1 MKKNI
6 LVIGMGFVGYSNA
19 IFFAENKK
27 NNVFVYDIDPKKY
40 QIIKSGKSPIKD
52 NEIEKLL
59 RTKKIELN
67 FLESLD
73 NIPKEINFII
83 IAVPTDFDE
92 ELNSFNTQIIETI
105 LNQVEDFSREN
116 TSKPLIIIR
125 STVNIGFTDKTQ
137 ETYRDLRIVLAPEFL
152 REGKALYD
160 NKNPS
165 RIVLGGDRKLSSE
178 FDLLLRESVSAK
190 DIQTIFTSYIEAEA
204 IKLFSN
210 AYLAMR
216 VSFFNELDSF
226 SLSKKLSSKNII
238 EGISS
243 DPRIGNYYNNPSF
256 GFGGYCLPKDTS
268 QLEVSLKKVPNKI
281 ISSINKANEIRKKYI
296 VDLVLKKSP
305 KLIGI
310 YRLIM
315 KSGSDNF
322 RDSASISLIDI
333 LKEEKANIIIFEPK
347 IDADTFM
354 GFSVVNN
361 LESFMEE
368 CDIVLANRKDEI
380 IKDSQFQNKIFT
392 RDIFENN

>member
-73 NIPKEINFII
+73 NIPQEINFII

-137 ETYRDLRIVLAPEFL
+137 ETYRDLRIVLAPEF
-152 REGKALYD
+152 RRKALCD
-160 NKNPS
+160 NKPLKNSPW
-165 RIVLGGDRKLSSE
+165 RR
-178 FDLLLRESVSAK
+178 
-190 DIQTIFTSYIEAEA
+190 
-204 IKLFSN
+204 
-210 AYLAMR
+210 
-216 VSFFNELDSF
+216 
-226 SLSKKLSSKNII
+226 SKAFI
-238 EGISS
+238 
-243 DPRIGNYYNNPSF
+243 
-256 GFGGYCLPKDTS
+256 
-268 QLEVSLKKVPNKI
+268 
-281 ISSINKANEIRKKYI
+281 
-296 VDLVLKKSP
+296 
-305 KLIGI
+305 
-310 YRLIM
+310 
-315 KSGSDNF
+315 
-322 RDSASISLIDI
+322 
-333 LKEEKANIIIFEPK
+333 
-347 IDADTFM
+347 
-354 GFSVVNN
+354 
-361 LESFMEE
+361 
-368 CDIVLANRKDEI
+368 
-380 IKDSQFQNKIFT
+380 
-392 RDIFENN
+392 

>member
-1 MKKNI
+1 M
-6 LVIGMGFVGYSNA
+6 
-19 IFFAENKK
+19 
-27 NNVFVYDIDPKKY
+27 
-40 QIIKSGKSPIKD
+40 
-52 NEIEKLL
+52 
-59 RTKKIELN
+59 
-67 FLESLD
+67 
-73 NIPKEINFII
+73 
-83 IAVPTDFDE
+83 
-92 ELNSFNTQIIETI
+92 
-105 LNQVEDFSREN
+105 
-116 TSKPLIIIR
+116 
-125 STVNIGFTDKTQ
+125 
-137 ETYRDLRIVLAPEFL
+137 
-152 REGKALYD
+152 
-160 NKNPS
+160 
-165 RIVLGGDRKLSSE
+165 
-178 FDLLLRESVSAK
+178 
-190 DIQTIFTSYIEAEA
+190 
-204 IKLFSN
+204 
-210 AYLAMR
+210 
-216 VSFFNELDSF
+216 
-226 SLSKKLSSKNII
+226 
-238 EGISS
+238 
-243 DPRIGNYYNNPSF
+243 
-256 GFGGYCLPKDTS
+256 PKDTS

-392 RDIFENN
+392 RDIFENKKNSELKLPIYENIYNHSFI